1 MKPIKGKQ
9 RRSYIVNKSL
19 QYRFFTTIIIY
30 CFITVAFLSVYLFV
44 PEIMKLEDESLSLQ
58 VRAAAAE
65 RILAFHSR
73 IWPAAITLISFLGIH
88 SILFFHRVA
97 GPLYRFQWAFERVRQ
112 GDMSFHV
119 KIRTKDYLHTE
130 EEVINEM
137 IEVIAGKLR
146 TIQMAGLGASKS
158 WGEIEQKLGEWKE
171 GDKRLLGVH
180 RQQIET
186 LVYTARYFRL
196 QEDEQE
202 PGAQGA

>member
-1 MKPIKGKQ
+1 
-9 RRSYIVNKSL
+9 
-19 QYRFFTTIIIY
+19 
-30 CFITVAFLSVYLFV
+30 
-44 PEIMKLEDESLSLQ
+44 
-58 VRAAAAE
+58 
-65 RILAFHSR
+65 
-73 IWPAAITLISFLGIH
+73 
-88 SILFFHRVA
+88 
-97 GPLYRFQWAFERVRQ
+97 
-112 GDMSFHV
+112 
-119 KIRTKDYLHTE
+119 
-130 EEVINEM
+130 M